1 MTEAGDALGWE
12 PGIAEL
18 LEGARRELGFGQLE
32 RARELCDRA
41 LEALAPESDLRGPA
55 LYLRGLARE
64 DAGRVED
71 LRAAAAALDRHPDP
85 ALAGRARLA
94 LGRALVETEPEA
106 ARASYEDALARLA
119 GQAVPLEEAEA
130 RLGIA
135 RLELAAGAGRRA
147 SAGARDALACLS
159 GVLSLEARRQEVL
172 ALELL
177 AEASDHPPEAIGF
190 LEDAV
195 ARADRIELGRRRAL
209 RAKLDV
215 LRARRGPFR

>member
-41 LEALAPESDLRGPA
+41 LEALAPESDLRGLA

-94 LGRALVETEPEA
+94 LGWALVETEPEA

-119 GQAVPLEEAEA
+119 GQALEEAQA
-130 RLGIA
+130 LLGIA
-135 RLELAAGAGRRA
+135 RLELASGAGRRA
-147 SAGARDALACLS
+147 IARAQGALARLS

-190 LEDAV
+190 LEDAI